1 MITIYSTSEGKLFT
15 DRKEHFYIDAELLM
29 EKAIAVKTATILNRI
44 AQALGFQ
51 SMDSLR
57 TYTRCKGV
65 TEEVLMD
72 WILSGKIADALH
84 AIA

>member
-15 DRKEHFYIDAELLM
+15 DRKEHFYIDAELLK
-29 EKAIAVKTATILNRI
+29 EKAIAVKTAAILNRI
-44 AQALGFQ
+44 AQTLGFQ

-65 TEEVLMD
+65 TEELLMD